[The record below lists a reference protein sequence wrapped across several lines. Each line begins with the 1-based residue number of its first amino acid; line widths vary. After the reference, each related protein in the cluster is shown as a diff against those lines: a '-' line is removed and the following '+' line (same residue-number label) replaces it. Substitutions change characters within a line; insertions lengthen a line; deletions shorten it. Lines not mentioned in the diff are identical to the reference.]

1 MMTSLSLKLCL
12 WVMLGGALGAVSRY
26 ILSLFIDQQMVK
38 NPFSLGMLVC
48 NILGC
53 LALGWVSAWL
63 STKAENASEA
73 SVAFLGAFL
82 ISGFLA
88 SFTTFSTWINTGSKL
103 ALIEDLVWLK
113 VISYFAIS
121 VFLGLVA
128 LVFGS
133 KCYFWFK

>member
-1 MMTSLSLKLCL
+1 MTSLSLKLCL

-53 LALGWVSAWL
+53 LAFGWVSAWL
-63 STKAENASEA
+63 STKAENTSEA

-103 ALIEDLVWLK
+103 ALLEDLAWLK